1 MYIDYY
7 FILNVTIL
15 LGYTMKI
22 LIAIGG
28 REYSKPT
35 LDLGMKIANSFK
47 SSTTIAYVGKKISQF
62 SEKDVSVVHQNLDER
77 ELYRPGIR
85 TLEWAYDFLI
95 SKEYIQEKVAN
106 KFDDYLLVDEENS
119 RMKVLLKGQQS
130 DKIDLIMRTGEIIE
144 QLKNEVE
151 TNNHDITIIGGGGNT
166 GIHQKL
172 IQFIDSSVFVVK
184 NYSVKKKYKILL
196 PVNDSK
202 GSDMA
207 IETAI
212 NFAKSYKLN
221 VEIVSVPEG
230 NKTIDQVEKVLQK
243 TKEKFS
249 KNKIKTST
257 KLIDGIPVNSIVNYA
272 KDNSIIILGVSP
284 KNPIMKYFF
293 GSKPLSIAQ
302 KCNCPVLITK

>member
-7 FILNVTIL
+7 FIFNVTIL
-15 LGYTMKI
+15 LGNTMKI

-151 TNNHDITIIGGGGNT
+151 NNNHDITIIGGGGNT

-184 NYSVKKKYKILL
+184 NYSVNKKYKILL

-230 NKTIDQVEKVLQK
+230 NKTIDEVGKILQK
-243 TKEKFS
+243 TKDKFS

-257 KLIDGIPVNSIVNYA
+257 KLIDGTPVNSIVNYA

-293 GSKPLSIAQ
+293 GSKPISIAQ

>member
-1 MYIDYY
+1 
-7 FILNVTIL
+7 
-15 LGYTMKI
+15 MKI

-28 REYSKPT
+28 REISKPT

-62 SEKDVSVVHQNLDER
+62 SEKDVSVVHQNLDDR

-95 SKEYIQEKVAN
+95 SKKYIEEKDFN

-144 QLKNEVE
+144 QLKDEVE
-151 TNNHDITIIGGGGNT
+151 ANKHDITIIGGGGNK

-172 IQFIDSSVFVVK
+172 VQFIDSSVFVVK
-184 NYSVKKKYKILL
+184 NYSVNKKYKILL

-230 NKTIDQVEKVLQK
+230 KKSNEEVEKILKK

-249 KNKIKTST
+249 TNRIKTTT
-257 KLIDGIPVNSIVNYA
+257 KLIDGHAVNSIVNYA
-272 KDNSIIILGVSP
+272 KDDSIVILGVSP

-293 GSKPLSIAQ
+293 GSKPLSIAK